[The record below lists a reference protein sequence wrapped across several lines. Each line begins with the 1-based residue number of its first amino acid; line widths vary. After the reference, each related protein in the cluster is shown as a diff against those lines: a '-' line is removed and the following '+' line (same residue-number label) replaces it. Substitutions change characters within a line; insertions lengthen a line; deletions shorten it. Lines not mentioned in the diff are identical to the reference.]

1 MQGYI
6 GQYPC
11 MTCFHGQVKSCEDNL
26 PNGCEYYYDRETG
39 RRFPIELHK
48 KKSAKEK
55 RDAKKLRKAS

>member
-1 MQGYI
+1 
-6 GQYPC
+6 